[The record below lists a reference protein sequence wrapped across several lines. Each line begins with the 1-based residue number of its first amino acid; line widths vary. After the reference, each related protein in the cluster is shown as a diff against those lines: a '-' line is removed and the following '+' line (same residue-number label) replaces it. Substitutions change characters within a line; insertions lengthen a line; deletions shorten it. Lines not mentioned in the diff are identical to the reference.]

1 MVLFF
6 AAFAVQWCYPYGT
19 KSRIGAGVIMVIA
32 AVLVAWCIWIARDR
46 CHFWWFQANPDQA
59 ELEDVK
65 EAEVEKKAFFAGAS
79 EFCLQNHGFTTSLAR
94 KFTKSPAGE
103 DYDMRTT
110 NNESS
115 YWRTPY

>member
-46 CHFWWFQANPDQA
+46 CHFWWFQANPNQA

-65 EAEVEKKAFFAGAS
+65 EVEVEKKAFFTGAS
-79 EFCLQNHGFTTSLAR
+79 GPFGFQNNGFTTSLVR
-94 KFTKSPAGE
+94 KITKSPPGE
-103 DYDMRTT
+103 GYDMRST
-110 NNESS
+110 NSESS
-115 YWRTPY
+115 WRPV